1 MNTQRQSIANPPKR
15 KRPPFMAASILSAIP
30 TADAEF
36 SNMVLKNVTSPRH
49 GAKGGCLPENL
60 IALVGMDTQTNEG
73 ASDSASPQK
82 KETNK
87 CLKN

>member
-60 IALVGMDTQTNEG
+60 IALVGMDTQQMRGRQIARPLRKRRQIN
-73 ASDSASPQK
+73 A
-82 KETNK
+82 
-87 CLKN
+87 

>member
-1 MNTQRQSIANPPKR
+1 M
-15 KRPPFMAASILSAIP
+15 AIP

-60 IALVGMDTQTNEG
+60 IALMGMDTQRMRG
-73 ASDSASPQK
+73 RQIARPLRIGGKSG
-82 KETNK
+82 
-87 CLKN
+87 

>member
-1 MNTQRQSIANPPKR
+1 
-15 KRPPFMAASILSAIP
+15 MATP

-73 ASDSASPQK
+73 ACINASPQNRGQ
-82 KETNK
+82 EWIK
-87 CLKN
+87 C